1 MYREMVPFRAPGNE
15 TVEGEAG
22 TECAMATT
30 VVSMLDVLPKG
41 YWLVAAAVPISFVA
55 MVLLNME
62 VAKRRRK
69 VCQGRIWT

>member
-1 MYREMVPFRAPGNE
+1 MVPFRAPGNG

-22 TECAMATT
+22 TECAVAAT
-30 VVSMLDVLPKG
+30 VVSILDVLPKG

-69 VCQGRIWT
+69 VRGGMHVYTK